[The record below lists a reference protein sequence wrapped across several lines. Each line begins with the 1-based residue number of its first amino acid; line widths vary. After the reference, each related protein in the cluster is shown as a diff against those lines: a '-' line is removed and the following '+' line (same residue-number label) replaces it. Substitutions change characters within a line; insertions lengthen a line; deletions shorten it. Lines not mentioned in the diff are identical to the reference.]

1 MIKTTIIDNMDII
14 NVVILDI
21 EKDNAIE
28 EYNYTL
34 QKLNDSYLLELEFTI
49 KEQLEQE
56 LKNKYAPYLSKIGLE
71 RLIYLIIQYDK
82 QLYISTVNDVIS
94 SLIKGYDN
102 TNTAEYYYNILKQ
115 IDLTYY
121 TFLTL
126 KFRPRRVTNVI

>member
-1 MIKTTIIDNMDII
+1 MVKTTIIDNIDII

-21 EKDNAIE
+21 ERDTAIE

-102 TNTAEYYYNILKQ
+102 TNTADYYYNILKQ
-115 IDLTYY
+115 IDLKYN

-126 KFRPRRVTNVI
+126 KFRQRRVTNVI

>member
-1 MIKTTIIDNMDII
+1 MIKTTIIDEIDTI
-14 NVVILDI
+14 NVIILDI
-21 EKDNAIE
+21 EKDKAID

-34 QKLNDSYLLELEFTI
+34 QKLDGSYLLELEFTI
-49 KEQLEQE
+49 KEQLAQE

-82 QLYISTVNDVIS
+82 QLYISTVNEVIS

-102 TNTAEYYYNILKQ
+102 TNTADYYYNILKQ
-115 IDLTYY
+115 IDLTYN

-126 KFRPRRVTNVI
+126 KFKPRRTTNVI

>member
-1 MIKTTIIDNMDII
+1 MIKTTIIDEMDII

-21 EKDNAIE
+21 EKDKAIDK
-28 EYNYTL
+28 YNYTL
-34 QKLNDSYLLELEFTI
+34 QKLDGSYLLELEFTI
-49 KEQLEQE
+49 KEHLEQE

-82 QLYISTVNDVIS
+82 QLYISTVNEVIS

-102 TNTAEYYYNILKQ
+102 TNTADYYYNILKQ
-115 IDLTYY
+115 IDLTYN

-126 KFRPRRVTNVI
+126 KFKPRRTTNVI